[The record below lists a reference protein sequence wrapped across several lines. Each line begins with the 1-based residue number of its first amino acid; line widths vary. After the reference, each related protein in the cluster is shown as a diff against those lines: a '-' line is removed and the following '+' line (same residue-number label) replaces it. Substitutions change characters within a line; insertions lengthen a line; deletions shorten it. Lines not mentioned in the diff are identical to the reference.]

1 MGGFTPRRAQRK
13 FRVCPVVSGLQ
24 VCDHLY
30 VKASVLIV
38 DDHPAFRASARSL
51 LEGEGYEVVAET
63 DSGESAVELA
73 FELAPDVV
81 LLDVALPDL
90 SGLEVAE
97 RLADSASKVVLV
109 SSRDPRDFGAR
120 FLRTSAVGFIPK
132 DNLSGETLKELLE
145 GSS

>member
-1 MGGFTPRRAQRK
+1 M
-13 FRVCPVVSGLQ
+13 
-24 VCDHLY
+24 CDDLCM
-30 VKASVLIV
+30 KASVLIV

-63 DSGESAVELA
+63 DSGESAIELA
-73 FELAPDVV
+73 LELAPDVV

-97 RLADSASKVVLV
+97 RLAESRSKVVLV

-120 FLRTSAVGFIPK
+120 FRRTSAVGFIPK

-145 GSS
+145 ESS

>member
-1 MGGFTPRRAQRK
+1 
-13 FRVCPVVSGLQ
+13 
-24 VCDHLY
+24 VCDDLY

-73 FELAPDVV
+73 LELAPDLV

-97 RLADSASKVVLV
+97 RLAQSPSKIVLV

-120 FLRTSAVGFIPK
+120 FRRSSAAGFIPK
-132 DNLSGETLKELLE
+132 DELSPETLKELLK
-145 GSS
+145 GTP

>member
-1 MGGFTPRRAQRK
+1 MRRK
-13 FRVCPVVSGLQ
+13 FRVCPVVSGAP
-24 VCDHLY
+24 VCDDLY

-63 DSGESAVELA
+63 ASGESAVELA
-73 FELAPDVV
+73 LELAPDVV

-97 RLADSASKVVLV
+97 RLADSPSKVVLV

-120 FLRTSAVGFIPK
+120 FRRTSAVGFIPK
-132 DNLSGETLKELLE
+132 DNLSPETLKELLK
-145 GSS
+145 GSP

>member
-1 MGGFTPRRAQRK
+1 M
-13 FRVCPVVSGLQ
+13 
-24 VCDHLY
+24 CDDPC

-63 DSGESAVELA
+63 DSGESAIELA
-73 FELAPDVV
+73 LELAPDVV

-97 RLADSASKVVLV
+97 RLAASRSKVVLV

-120 FLRTSAVGFIPK
+120 FRRTSAVGFIPK

-145 GSS
+145 ESS

>member
-1 MGGFTPRRAQRK
+1 VATGA
-13 FRVCPVVSGLQ
+13 S
-24 VCDHLY
+24 VCDDLY

-73 FELAPDVV
+73 LELVPDLV

-97 RLADSASKVVLV
+97 RLAQCRSKVVLV

-120 FLRTSAVGFIPK
+120 FRRTSAVGFIPK
-132 DNLSGETLKELLE
+132 DDLSPETLKELLK
-145 GSS
+145 GSP